1 MTTAVVF
8 DSAGTLLHTY
18 RIAKDIINN
27 KIVEGVETTTLTCSA
42 RGRALVLLYVHSQN
56 IVNAPGEEL
65 LSSYLNDK
73 DIKFGVACSCG
84 VVTMSEVS
92 DILYSDNEAK
102 LNDLQ
107 TCIKSVWSCC
117 KKLPVVAMNSG
128 VIVNKNINRI
138 EYAITSGGRPFSGAK
153 RTIQT
158 LQEMDIAT
166 YVASGDRTDKLM
178 KMADY
183 LGIPHGNVHGVAT
196 PSIKAQIV
204 RDLKTQ
210 YDRVI
215 MVGDGV
221 NDISAMKE
229 ADIAIL
235 TEQQKS
241 RKPAILIKAAD
252 YIIKDVS
259 EVVEIVVKEGKNH

>member
-1 MTTAVVF
+1 MKTAVVF

-18 RIAKDIINN
+18 RIARDVINN
-27 KIVEGVETTTLTCSA
+27 SIVEGVETTTLTCSA
-42 RGRALVLLYVHSQN
+42 KGRALVLLYAHSKN
-56 IVNAPGEEL
+56 IINAPEEEI
-65 LSSYLNDK
+65 LSSYLKANN
-73 DIKFGVACSCG
+73 INFGVACSCG
-84 VVTMSEVS
+84 VVTITEVS
-92 DILYSDNEAK
+92 DILYSDSTAK
-102 LNDLQ
+102 ISDLQ
-107 TCIKSVWSCC
+107 ICIKSVWNCC

-128 VIVNKNINRI
+128 VIVNKNLNRI
-138 EYAITSGGRPFSGAK
+138 EYVITSGGRPFSGAK
-153 RTIQT
+153 KTIQT

-196 PSIKAQIV
+196 PSMKAQV
-204 RDLKTQ
+204 VKDLKTL
-210 YDRVI
+210 YDNVI

-221 NDISAMKE
+221 NDIAAMKE

-235 TEQQKS
+235 TEQQKGK
-241 RKPAILIKAAD
+241 KPKILIEAAD

-259 EVVEIVVKEGKNH
+259 EVVNITAKSSNLQ